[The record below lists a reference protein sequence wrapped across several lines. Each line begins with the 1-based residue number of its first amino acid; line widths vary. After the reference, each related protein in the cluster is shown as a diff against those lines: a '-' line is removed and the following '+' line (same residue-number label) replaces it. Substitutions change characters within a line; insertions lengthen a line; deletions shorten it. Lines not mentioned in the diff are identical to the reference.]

1 MIRKEKQDSSHGVT
15 FLKSRN
21 RHIVRKRI
29 NGRRKQVGSFK
40 TGAEA
45 VRFSQS
51 WSPSKWVFGE
61 TNTNTPI
68 PQKPPHPSQSGS
80 GLEAGH
86 HFDRIPSNG
95 NNGSR
100 MPIKSWSSLKQL
112 NEFLETL
119 IESAPTKWWSKTGET
134 AEILFKDVREKKQYR
149 EGNWVLVEKT
159 QPGKSDYF
167 ECAVLGDKEVY
178 PWDWNLVGLRTFPF
192 TTRPAAEKFFKKHL
206 RDAKSAANKKEA
218 AAHAAEDAKRTTRA
232 PSPTFTRIW

>member
-29 NGRRKQVGSFK
+29 NGRRRQVGSFK
-40 TGAEA
+40 TEAEA
-45 VRFSQS
+45 MNFAQS
-51 WSPSKWVFGE
+51 WSPQNACFRHID
-61 TNTNTPI
+61 TNTLI

-80 GLEAGH
+80 GLETGH
-86 HFDRIPSNG
+86 HSVNIPSNG

-100 MPIKSWSSLKQL
+100 MPTKPWSSVKKL
-112 NEFLETL
+112 NEFLETFV
-119 IESAPTKWWSKTGET
+119 ESAPTKWWSKTGET

-192 TTRPAAEKFFKKHL
+192 TTRPEAEKFFKKHL
-206 RDAKSAANKKEA
+206 RDVKSTARKKE
-218 AAHAAEDAKRTTRA
+218 DATRA